1 MSLDS
6 VQLSGEPGPSAAA
19 PRVAPWRNRR
29 LGSASFAIAVLSVAL
44 EVIAIVIG
52 SGGAW
57 VAATVLAWVVI
68 GLFALAFALGLLAIL
83 TRNGRRFG
91 LAAVILGLVAN
102 PLTLVG
108 VFGLLGAN

>member
-6 VQLSGEPGPSAAA
+6 VQLSGEPGPSA
-19 PRVAPWRNRR
+19 PRVAPRRIRR
-29 LGSASFAIAVLSVAL
+29 LGSASFLIAVLGVAL

-52 SGGAW
+52 SGGGW

-91 LAAVILGLVAN
+91 LAAAILGLVAN